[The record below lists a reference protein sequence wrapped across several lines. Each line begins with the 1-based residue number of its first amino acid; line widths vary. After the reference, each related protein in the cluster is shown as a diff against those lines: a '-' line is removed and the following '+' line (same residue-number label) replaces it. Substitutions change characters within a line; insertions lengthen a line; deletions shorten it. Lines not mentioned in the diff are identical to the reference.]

1 MTIWILF
8 SILVLMTAL
17 AAYVIWR
24 HRAKHVRP
32 YLTAEDKS
40 FVHVRWHELEQQVNK
55 GGRSRFENALVEAD
69 KLLDYCLKKLEVP
82 GDSLG
87 ERLRHS
93 QSRFSDYQGVWAAH
107 KARNQIVHEVD
118 KEVLSFE
125 AKSMMNKFK
134 RARTDLGA
142 L

>member
-1 MTIWILF
+1 MELWLSVLILA
-8 SILVLMTAL
+8 LMVVA
-17 AAYVIWR
+17 AAYVVWHHRR
-24 HRAKHVRP
+24 HHLKP
-32 YLTAEDKS
+32 YLSAEDKA
-40 FVHVRWHELEQQVNK
+40 FVHVRWHELEQQVAQ

-69 KLLDYCLKKLEVP
+69 KLLDHCLKKLEVP
-82 GDSLG
+82 GDTLG

-93 QSRFSDYQGVWAAH
+93 QNRFSDYQGVWAAH

-125 AKSMMNKFK
+125 AKQMIAKFQ
-134 RARTDLGA
+134 RALTDLGA